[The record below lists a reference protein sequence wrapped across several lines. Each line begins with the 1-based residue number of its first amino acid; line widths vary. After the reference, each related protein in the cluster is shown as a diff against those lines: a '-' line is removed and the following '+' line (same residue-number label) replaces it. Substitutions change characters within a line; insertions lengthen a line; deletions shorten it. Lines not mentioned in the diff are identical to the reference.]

1 MAKKLGKAAAMAA
14 LLGGAALLANR
25 GKGES
30 KAAEK
35 SDTSM
40 MDELAGMDRSTRR
53 GDSSMEDELAGM
65 SRKASARG
73 IKRDNSRFDELA
85 GMDRSKRAR
94 PAAADE
100 MTGAEIANENQR
112 LVNKSVSRGGPGLD
126 RMGESAVGRM
136 IQRFRNRSSS
146 PTADMDEGSG
156 GIGENIVGAKRGGK
170 IKAKKYAGG
179 GSVGS
184 ASKRADGCA
193 MRGKTK
199 GRMV

>member
-1 MAKKLGKAAAMAA
+1 
-14 LLGGAALLANR
+14 
-25 GKGES
+25 
-30 KAAEK
+30 
-35 SDTSM
+35 
-40 MDELAGMDRSTRR
+40 
-53 GDSSMEDELAGM
+53 
-65 SRKASARG
+65 
-73 IKRDNSRFDELA
+73 
-85 GMDRSKRAR
+85 
-94 PAAADE
+94 

-146 PTADMDEGSG
+146 PAAGMDEDLGQTSD
-156 GIGENIVGAKRGGK
+156 IVGAKRGGK
-170 IKAKKYAGG
+170 VKAKAKKYAGG

-193 MRGKTK
+193 VRGKTK

>member
-30 KAAEK
+30 KTSEK

-73 IKRDNSRFDELA
+73 IRKAAAPTRAAKPAASSGSFRAPTHNEPSLLDLEMGSPYGFVSDA
-85 GMDRSKRAR
+85 AKRASR
-94 PAAADE
+94 AGAD
-100 MTGAEIANENQR
+100 IR
-112 LVNKSVSRGGPGLD
+112 SR
-126 RMGESAVGRM
+126 MS
-136 IQRFRNRSSS
+136 
-146 PTADMDEGSG
+146 EGDQDLGQMSDV
-156 GIGENIVGAKRGGK
+156 VGAKRGGK

>member
-73 IKRDNSRFDELA
+73 IRKAAAPTRAAKPTASSGSFRAPTHNEPSLLDLEMGSPVESAPRV
-85 GMDRSKRAR
+85 RAR
-94 PAAADE
+94 SD
-100 MTGAEIANENQR
+100 
-112 LVNKSVSRGGPGLD
+112 
-126 RMGESAVGRM
+126 
-136 IQRFRNRSSS
+136 
-146 PTADMDEGSG
+146 DEGLGQMSD
-156 GIGENIVGAKRGGK
+156 IVGAKRGGK
-170 IKAKKYAGG
+170 VKAKAKKYAGG

-193 MRGKTK
+193 VRGKTK